1 MSLRKHHT
9 AFCLVTATALLALT
23 GCGVSDSPDSSASPD
38 GSTPSTTVSTSTTG
52 AGSANA
58 TVSATDALPTA
69 SGSSESTPTPSDSDS
84 PERGGSNAGH
94 PTAQP
99 TTTPPPGA
107 AVGGAAASVEN
118 CNTQSLGGRVD
129 SSPGSGSV
137 NLVFINNGYQACMLT
152 GFPEVSSADDS
163 GNTIG
168 LPSRQVGEASGGVML
183 LPGESTTVAMTIKDT
198 TAQAQTCNPHSAVSF
213 AVYPPENN
221 VAMYLPY
228 EHQACGNPKIV
239 QLEVTGFGV

>member
-58 TVSATDALPTA
+58 TVSATDASPTA
-69 SGSSESTPTPSDSDS
+69 SGSSESTPTPSGSDS
-84 PERGGSNAGH
+84 PERGDSSTGH
-94 PTAQP
+94 PQP